1 LTEKKTKK
9 ERSIKVNST
18 LKEIV
23 YRIYHKSGI
32 TNLEEFIFLNKYGTK
47 SIDKS
52 YVNVK
57 LKELFSKYRIRVKGN
72 VSTHTFR
79 KTLGRRV
86 VEVSNYSN
94 ESLVLLMELFGHS
107 NMGITKRYLGITKDE
122 IHILT
127 SRGPV
132 EPGPIRGDNVPAETP
147 VQQNPLDR
155 EAIVE
160 IVRGLLADIL
170 GIEPGEISEGQSFI
184 EDLGAASMEL
194 IELVDKMEQE
204 FAERSVGFRIADEDL
219 EDLKTVRDAVDYV
232 VDRVSGSS

>member
-1 LTEKKTKK
+1 MSRLGQNTTTSFIEWNDFISLITRLENDKEYKFCLLISIGVFTGVRISDLLTLKFSHILNEDVFLLNEKKTKK
-9 ERSIKVNST
+9 DRSIKVNST

-23 YRIYHKSGI
+23 QRIYNKSGLS
-32 TNLEEFIFLNKYGTK
+32 NQDELIFLNKYGTK

-122 IHILT
+122 IHNVYDCLT
-127 SRGPV
+127 
-132 EPGPIRGDNVPAETP
+132 
-147 VQQNPLDR
+147 
-155 EAIVE
+155 
-160 IVRGLLADIL
+160 
-170 GIEPGEISEGQSFI
+170 F
-184 EDLGAASMEL
+184 
-194 IELVDKMEQE
+194 
-204 FAERSVGFRIADEDL
+204 
-219 EDLKTVRDAVDYV
+219 
-232 VDRVSGSS
+232 